1 VLVGRTGHGRVV
13 EFSYHRRVAGK
24 ERSSNVLLLWGED
37 AFLLREA
44 ALEAL
49 HGVRPTE
56 VDAAD
61 WQGGE
66 TSDLATPSL
75 FGDER
80 ALLVNGCRSLP
91 EQAARELAAYSAS
104 PAPDARLVLVAEVAE
119 RGKPPATLVKMIQ
132 AAGTVRQVALARRD
146 LPQWVLARAERW
158 SVSIAPDAARAL
170 AEILGE
176 SPASL
181 DSALEQLAGAFG
193 SERVTRRHVE
203 SQFRGLGEQRVW
215 DLCDHLFE
223 RDAAQAIRSLR
234 SLLETREEPLA
245 ILGGL
250 ASRLRDLIRVKAL
263 PERMAPADLAKQAG
277 LRFDWQARRYR
288 EQARR
293 FTMPELLSVHERIAR
308 ADRDLKS
315 GATGDVVLPVLVTE
329 VAGSPAGAGGV

>member
-1 VLVGRTGHGRVV
+1 
-13 EFSYHRRVAGK
+13 VAGK

-37 AFLLREA
+37 PFLLREA
-44 ALEAL
+44 AMEAL

-56 VDAAD
+56 VDASE

-75 FGDER
+75 FGEER
-80 ALLVNGCRSLP
+80 ALLVTGCRSLP
-91 EQAARELAAYSAS
+91 EQVARELAGYLAS
-104 PAPDARLVLVAEVAE
+104 PAPDARLVLAAEVAE
-119 RGKPPATLVKMIQ
+119 RGKPPAGLVKMVQ

-146 LPQWVLARAERW
+146 LPQWVRDRAERW
-158 SVSIAPDAARAL
+158 SVSVSPDAARAL
-170 AEILGE
+170 VDVLGE

-181 DSALEQLAGAFG
+181 DAALEQLADAFG

-223 RDAAQAIRSLR
+223 RDAARAVRSLR

-245 ILGGL
+245 ILGGV
-250 ASRLRDLIRVKAL
+250 ASRLRDIIRVKAL
-263 PERMAPADLAKQAG
+263 PDRMPQAELAKAAG
-277 LRFDWQARRYR
+277 LRFDWQVRRYR

-293 FTMPELLSVHERIAR
+293 FTMGELVAAHERIAQ

-329 VAGSPAGAGGV
+329 IAGSAGGPGSGRGHDSN